1 MKLQSMP
8 PANSRGSAGFSMIEA
23 MIAFGI
29 IGFAVAAM
37 VVFTEM
43 TTRSLASVNQQ
54 TLSNQKAGQ
63 FATFITQRVRLA
75 NFMTN
80 NANNTEILLAFDDD
94 TSTDS
99 DSDGSA
105 FNDRD
110 HFELFQFSDGDDNTN
125 TYADNMILFKPNTN
139 QSTVVKLVSGG
150 VKYLPNTNL
159 FVMADHPPGTTNG
172 FRTLHVNIGFHHQEG
187 GNRTQT
193 IEVRTSAFRRN

>member
-1 MKLQSMP
+1 
-8 PANSRGSAGFSMIEA
+8 MIEA

-54 TLSNQKAGQ
+54 TLSNRKAGQ
-63 FATFITQRVRLA
+63 FSTFITQRVRLA